1 MNNIHTYI
9 HHPHTIKKMSTSST
23 VNRSVLL
30 QKIHT
35 MEPKEHITIG
45 TILRKYPQVKLN
57 ENKGGIVINMA
68 TIPDEALEE
77 IQKFVEY
84 IGDQQQVLAKIENE
98 TNTYKQFFQ

>member
-1 MNNIHTYI
+1 MTSSL
-9 HHPHTIKKMSTSST
+9 STANSST
-23 VNRSVLL
+23 VNRTTLL
-30 QKIHT
+30 QSIHA

-45 TILRKYPQVKLN
+45 TILRKYHQVKLN

-84 IGDQQQVLAKIENE
+84 IHDQQKVLAKIENE

>member
-1 MNNIHTYI
+1 MA
-9 HHPHTIKKMSTSST
+9 SSSST
-23 VNRSVLL
+23 VNRASLL
-30 QKIHT
+30 QSIHDL
-35 MEPKEHITIG
+35 EPKEHITIG
-45 TILRKYPQVKLN
+45 TILRKYQQVKLN

-84 IGDQQQVLAKIENE
+84 IRDQQKVLAKIENE

>member
-1 MNNIHTYI
+1 MA
-9 HHPHTIKKMSTSST
+9 SSSSSST
-23 VNRSVLL
+23 VNRAALL
-30 QKIHT
+30 HSIHAL
-35 MEPKEHITIG
+35 EPKEHITIG
-45 TILRKYPQVKLN
+45 TILRKYQQVKLN

-84 IGDQQQVLAKIENE
+84 IRDQQKVLAKIENE

>member
-1 MNNIHTYI
+1 MA
-9 HHPHTIKKMSTSST
+9 SSSST
-23 VNRSVLL
+23 VNRAVLL
-30 QKIHT
+30 QSIHSL
-35 MEPKEHITIG
+35 EPKEHITIG
-45 TILRKYPQVKLN
+45 TILRKYQQVKLN

-84 IGDQQQVLAKIENE
+84 IRDQQKVLAKIENE

>member
-1 MNNIHTYI
+1 MALSSNA
-9 HHPHTIKKMSTSST
+9 TSST
-23 VNRSVLL
+23 VNRASLL
-30 QKIHT
+30 QSIHAL
-35 MEPKEHITIG
+35 EPKEHITIG
-45 TILRKYPQVKLN
+45 TILRKYQQVKLN

-84 IGDQQQVLAKIENE
+84 IRDQQKVLAKIENE

>member
-1 MNNIHTYI
+1 MA
-9 HHPHTIKKMSTSST
+9 PSSST
-23 VNRSVLL
+23 VNRAALL
-30 QKIHT
+30 QSIHSL
-35 MEPKEHITIG
+35 EPKEHITIG
-45 TILRKYPQVKLN
+45 TILRKYQQVKLN

-84 IGDQQQVLAKIENE
+84 IRDQQKVLAKIENE

>member
-1 MNNIHTYI
+1 MA
-9 HHPHTIKKMSTSST
+9 SSSSSSST
-23 VNRSVLL
+23 VNRAALL
-30 QKIHT
+30 HSIHAL
-35 MEPKEHITIG
+35 EPKEHITIG
-45 TILRKYPQVKLN
+45 TILRKYQQVKLN

-84 IGDQQQVLAKIENE
+84 IRDQQKVLAKIENE

>member
-1 MNNIHTYI
+1 
-9 HHPHTIKKMSTSST
+9 MSVNHSST
-23 VNRSVLL
+23 INRSTLL
-30 QKIHT
+30 QKIHYLD
-35 MEPKEHITIG
+35 PKEHITIG

-77 IQKFVEY
+77 IEKFVEY
-84 IGDQQQVLAKIENE
+84 ISDQQKVLAKIENE

>member
-1 MNNIHTYI
+1 MAPSSSNA
-9 HHPHTIKKMSTSST
+9 TSST
-23 VNRSVLL
+23 VNRAALL
-30 QKIHT
+30 QSIHGL
-35 MEPKEHITIG
+35 EPKEHITIG
-45 TILRKYPQVKLN
+45 TILRKYQQVKLN

-84 IGDQQQVLAKIENE
+84 IRDQQKVLAKIENE